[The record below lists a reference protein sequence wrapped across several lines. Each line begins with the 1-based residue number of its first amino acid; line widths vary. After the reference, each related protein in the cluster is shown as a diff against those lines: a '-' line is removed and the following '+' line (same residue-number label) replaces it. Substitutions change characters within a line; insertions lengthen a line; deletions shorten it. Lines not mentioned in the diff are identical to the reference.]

1 MSLVNLKSVCVL
13 FLLCL
18 ATGCGSSEPTPV
30 STKGVVKT
38 KSGRPC
44 DNALVVFHP
53 LDQGRVNDPKPVATT
68 NAEGQFVLTTFA
80 VNDGAIPGEYAVTV
94 VWPGQDAKTSKMSM
108 TGEGGAVGAD
118 QLKGKF
124 GNPSKPLLKV
134 TVPKEGAIALTF
146 EVD

>member
-1 MSLVNLKSVCVL
+1 MAV
-13 FLLCL
+13 
-18 ATGCGSSEPTPV
+18 GCAPSEPIPV
-30 STKGVVKT
+30 STKGIVKT

-53 LDQGRVNDPKPVATT
+53 LEQDRLNDPKPVARTDKD
-68 NAEGQFVLTTFA
+68 GYFVLTTFA
-80 VNDGAIPGEYAVTV
+80 ENDGALPGEYAVTV
-94 VWPGQDAKTSKMSM
+94 VWPGQDPKASKMSM

-124 GNPSKPLLKV
+124 GNPSKPLLKATIPNGGV
-134 TVPKEGAIALTF
+134 QELSL

>member
-1 MSLVNLKSVCVL
+1 M
-13 FLLCL
+13 
-18 ATGCGSSEPTPV
+18 
-30 STKGVVKT
+30 KGIVKT

-53 LDQGRVNDPKPVATT
+53 LEQDRLNDPKPVARTDKD
-68 NAEGQFVLTTFA
+68 GYFVLTTFA
-80 VNDGAIPGEYAVTV
+80 ENDGALPGEYAVTV
-94 VWPGQDAKTSKMSM
+94 VWPGQDPKASKMSM

-124 GNPSKPLLKV
+124 GNPSKPLLKATIPNGGV
-134 TVPKEGAIALTF
+134 QELSL